1 MVSRIITGVHCS
13 LNLNKFRPLNGRKL
27 FYFMKM
33 FYFCY
38 KKPKAN
44 ILLVCQSLVLLLLS
58 VQGVSAQ
65 GVVAESDDLVTQWIN
80 LEQQSNALN
89 SHWIMS
95 KPVLEQRVELLKREE
110 LQLKNLLSADH
121 SATTQVEAKRSELL
135 ALQNNMESEQTTLS
149 QWVDAELSQ
158 AQRIIEQLPPP
169 LANSWRAAIK
179 EKKIN
184 LQSPDSMS
192 VEPANSTVNSID
204 TTSSKLELL
213 LSLYLQL
220 NEFEQRVS
228 SYETQIETLD
238 GEVRLVKQL
247 YLGISRGWYVTL
259 DSLNVAEGVS
269 TATGWRWQV
278 NESLTPET
286 IETALMMIAHK
297 KEANFIELPFSLT
310 ADVKQTQIQDKV
322 AGASDE

>member
-1 MVSRIITGVHCS
+1 MVSRIITGVLCCF
-13 LNLNKFRPLNGRKL
+13 NLNKCSPFKGRNL
-27 FYFMKM
+27 FYFMKIS
-33 FYFCY
+33 YFCH
-38 KKPKAN
+38 KSFKTN
-44 ILLVCQSLVLLLLS
+44 ILLVCQSLILLLLS
-58 VQGVSAQ
+58 FQGVSAQ
-65 GVVAESDDLVTQWIN
+65 GVVAESDDLVAKWIN

-89 SHWIMS
+89 SHWIMN

-110 LQLKNLLSADH
+110 LQLKNLLSVDH

-135 ALQNNMESEQTTLS
+135 TLQNNMESEQATLS

-158 AQRIIEQLPPP
+158 VQRILEQLPPP
-169 LANSWRAAIK
+169 LAKSWRAAIK
-179 EKKIN
+179 EKKMN

-278 NESLTPET
+278 NKSLTPDT

-297 KEANFIELPFSLT
+297 KEANFIELPFSLMVD
-310 ADVKQTQIQDKV
+310 AKQMKNQDKV
-322 AGASDE
+322 AGGSDE

>member
-1 MVSRIITGVHCS
+1 MVNRIVARVSCCF
-13 LNLNKFRPLNGRKL
+13 NLMTSIRFNTFKL
-27 FYFMKM
+27 FCLIKM
-33 FYFCY
+33 FSFSYMNF
-38 KKPKAN
+38 KTN
-44 ILLVCQSLVLLLLS
+44 SLLVSQSLALLLLS

-65 GVVAESDDLVTQWIN
+65 GVVAESDDLVAQWLN
-80 LEQQSNALN
+80 LEQQSNALS

-95 KPVLEQRVELLKREE
+95 KPILEQRVELLKREE

-121 SATTQVEAKRSELL
+121 SVTTQVEAKRSELL
-135 ALQNNMESEQTTLS
+135 ALQNNMESEQATLS
-149 QWVDAELSQ
+149 QWVNVELSQ
-158 AQRIIEQLPPP
+158 VQRIIEQLPPP
-169 LANSWRAAIK
+169 LAKSWRTAIK
-179 EKKIN
+179 EKHIN
-184 LQSPDSMS
+184 IQSSDSVS

-228 SYETQIETLD
+228 SYETQVETLD

-259 DSLNVAEGVS
+259 DSLNIAEGVS

-278 NESLTPET
+278 NESLSPDT
-286 IETALMMIAHK
+286 IETALMMMAHK

-310 ADVKQTQIQDKV
+310 VDAKQTQTLKEIV
-322 AGASDE
+322 GASDE

>member
-1 MVSRIITGVHCS
+1 MKISS
-13 LNLNKFRPLNGRKL
+13 F
-27 FYFMKM
+27 FYKSS
-33 FYFCY
+33 
-38 KKPKAN
+38 KTN
-44 ILLVCQSLVLLLLS
+44 ILLVSQSLALLLLS
-58 VQGVSAQ
+58 IQGVSAQ
-65 GVVAESDDLVTQWIN
+65 GVVAEADDLVAKWLN
-80 LEQQSNALN
+80 LEQQSNALS

-135 ALQNNMESEQTTLS
+135 ALQNNMESDQATLS
-149 QWVDAELSQ
+149 QWVNVELSQ
-158 AQRIIEQLPPP
+158 VQGIIEQLPPP
-169 LANSWRAAIK
+169 LAKSWRAAIK
-179 EKKIN
+179 EKHIN
-184 LQSPDSMS
+184 IQSSDSVS
-192 VEPANSTVNSID
+192 VEPAKSKVNSID

-259 DSLNVAEGVS
+259 DSQSVAEGVS
-269 TATGWRWQV
+269 TVTGWRWQV
-278 NESLTPET
+278 NESLTPDT

-310 ADVKQTQIQDKV
+310 VDAKQTQTLDRV